1 MGRRWSEMSDQKN
14 ASGGVRTS
22 QNRSKVR
29 IRGLS
34 VVALM
39 FAVLI
44 AALVFALWGHD
55 RNAKVDLGAKCHQH
69 RRVRLF
75 DLCVSKRLADA
86 LVLHLVGLKNRL
98 QLASEAF
105 DDFFRRFSLS
115 ENVPL
120 QKRVIRL

>member
-44 AALVFALWGHD
+44 AALVFALWGHS
-55 RNAKVDLGAKCHQH
+55 R
-69 RRVRLF
+69 
-75 DLCVSKRLADA
+75 
-86 LVLHLVGLKNRL
+86 
-98 QLASEAF
+98 
-105 DDFFRRFSLS
+105 
-115 ENVPL
+115 
-120 QKRVIRL
+120 